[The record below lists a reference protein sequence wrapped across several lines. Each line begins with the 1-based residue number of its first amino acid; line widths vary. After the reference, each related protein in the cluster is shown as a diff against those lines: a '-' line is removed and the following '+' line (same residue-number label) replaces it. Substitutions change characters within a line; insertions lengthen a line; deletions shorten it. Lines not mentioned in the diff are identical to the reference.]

1 MDGYGDAH
9 RYFLQHITAKRILSA
24 SEVKSTY
31 QLCCSK
37 FGVGQDCDLKTFVMK
52 INHHITPMGLAIKKY
67 SQEDFHGS
75 SQCFLL
81 VNTWNTEAT
90 RRASSF
96 TQQEFSFLRKLID
109 AMVNSEGAINLTE
122 ATNLAAHAEPKM
134 KLSDGEVFINRLIK
148 NQWLLQDED
157 NICLS
162 ALSYAELQTYLDD
175 TYGDR
180 IPKCVLCKLITF
192 LGYECPSCKAKVHRM
207 CAEVFWQKA
216 KSPSCPE
223 AGCKVPWSHIEVN
236 TTKRPRS

>member
-148 NQWLLQDED
+148 NQWLLQ
-157 NICLS
+157 
-162 ALSYAELQTYLDD
+162 
-175 TYGDR
+175 
-180 IPKCVLCKLITF
+180 
-192 LGYECPSCKAKVHRM
+192 GYECPSCKAKVHRM

>member
-9 RYFLQHITAKRILSA
+9 RYFLQHIIAKRILSA

-37 FGVGQDCDLKTFVMK
+37 FGVDQDSDLKTFVMK

-67 SQEDFHGS
+67 SQEDFHSS

-109 AMVNSEGAINLTE
+109 AMVNSGGTINLTE
-122 ATNLAAHAEPKM
+122 ATNLATQAEPKM
-134 KLSDGEVFINRLIK
+134 KLSDGEAFINRLIK
-148 NQWLLQDED
+148 NQWLLQ
-157 NICLS
+157 
-162 ALSYAELQTYLDD
+162 
-175 TYGDR
+175 
-180 IPKCVLCKLITF
+180 
-192 LGYECPSCKAKVHRM
+192 GYECPSCEAKVHRM
-207 CAEVFWQKA
+207 CAEVFWQKV
-216 KSPSCPE
+216 KSPCCPE
-223 AGCKVPWSHIEVN
+223 ADCKVTWNHIEIN
-236 TTKRPRS
+236 TTKRLRS